1 MKHSFLFLIIAISC
15 FLWSCGGNADNTSV
29 KEVVALIDAGTKQSQ
44 EIESGKLDIS
54 DISETDFFTTPNGNI
69 FGNPKILAVIKSN
82 PDYKLSDTDKEMLTT
97 AVEEYFRANTPSG
110 TSTLA
115 GAYADGLNAAG
126 LNIAKEAIEDAK
138 TLNDLY
144 KIALSKEII

>member
-29 KEVVALIDAGTKQSQ
+29 KDVVALIDKGAAQQDSIDNGM
-44 EIESGKLDIS
+44 IDII
-54 DISETDFFTTPNGNI
+54 DIPEGDLFTTPNGNI
-69 FGNPKILAVIKSN
+69 FGNHKILAVIKSN
-82 PDYKLSDTDKEMLTT
+82 PDYKLSATDKDMLTK
-97 AVEEYFRANTPSG
+97 AVEKYFGASKSESTTAYGSMAN
-110 TSTLA
+110 
-115 GAYADGLNAAG
+115 GLNAAG